1 MKIVVTGDFSPQ
13 EQVSSLFD
21 VGDYERVFGQV
32 KPIVSTADFSIV
44 NFESTVAAGI
54 ENPIEKIGP
63 CLKCSN
69 KSIEALKW
77 AGFDCLTL
85 ANNHFFDYGKAGVT
99 NTLECCNK
107 NGLHTVGGGQNLAE
121 ASKVLY
127 KEING
132 TTLAVINCC
141 EHEFSIATD
150 ETGGCNP
157 LNPIQQF
164 YTIKAA
170 KKEADIVLIIVHG
183 GHEHYNLPS
192 PRMKETYRFFVDAG
206 ADAVV
211 NHHQHCY
218 SGYEVY
224 HNKPIF
230 YGLGNFC
237 FDKNYGEKDSWYYG
251 NMLLLDFSDRI
262 YFELLPYEQCKVE
275 PTIKMLDLRCF
286 EKTLRE
292 LNEIISDDKKTT
304 VHFENYCKSF
314 ETSSRFVLEPTNN
327 KYIRALQYKGILPSV
342 ISKKWLLRIQN
353 HVVCESHFDKFK
365 FYLFNNS
372 FLNK

>member
-1 MKIVVTGDFSPQ
+1 MKIVVAGDFSPQ
-13 EQVSSLFD
+13 EQVSSLFEL
-21 VGDYERVFGQV
+21 GDYESVFGLV
-32 KPIVSTADFSIV
+32 KPIISTVDFSIV
-44 NFESTVAAGI
+44 NFESTVATGI
-54 ENPIEKIGP
+54 AKPIEKIGP

-69 KSIEALKW
+69 KSIDALRW

-85 ANNHFFDYGKAGVT
+85 ANNHFYDYGEEGVI
-99 NTLECCNK
+99 NTLECCKK
-107 NGLHTVGGGQNLAE
+107 NGILTVGGGENLAE
-121 ASKVLY
+121 ASRVLY

-132 TTLAVINCC
+132 TTMAIINCC

-170 KKEADIVLIIVHG
+170 KKEADIVLVIVHG

-218 SGYEVY
+218 SGYEIY

-251 NMLLLDFSDRI
+251 NILLLDFSDRI
-262 YFELLPYEQCKVE
+262 SFELLPYEQCKVD
-275 PTIKMLDLRCF
+275 PTIKMLDLHFF
-286 EKTLRE
+286 EETLRN
-292 LNEIISDDKKTT
+292 LNEIIADDKKTAI
-304 VHFENYCKSF
+304 HFEKYCKSF
-314 ETSSRFVLEPTNN
+314 ETSCRFVLEPTNN

-353 HVVCESHFDKFK
+353 HIVCESHFDKFK
-365 FYLFNNS
+365 YFLFNNS

>member
-1 MKIVVTGDFSPQ
+1 MKIVVAGDFSPQ
-13 EQVSSLFD
+13 EQVSSLFEL
-21 VGDYERVFGQV
+21 GDYESVFGLV
-32 KPIVSTADFSIV
+32 KPIISTVDFSIV
-44 NFESTVAAGI
+44 NFESTVATGI
-54 ENPIEKIGP
+54 EKPIEKIGP

-69 KSIEALKW
+69 KSIDALRW

-85 ANNHFFDYGKAGVT
+85 ANNHFYDYGEEGVI
-99 NTLECCNK
+99 NTLECCKK
-107 NGLHTVGGGQNLAE
+107 NGILTVGGGENLAE
-121 ASKVLY
+121 ASRVLY

-132 TTLAVINCC
+132 TTMAIINCC

-170 KKEADIVLIIVHG
+170 KKEADIVLVIVHG

-218 SGYEVY
+218 SGYEIY

-251 NMLLLDFSDRI
+251 NILLLDFSDRI
-262 YFELLPYEQCKVE
+262 SFELLPYEQCKVD
-275 PTIKMLDLRCF
+275 PTIKMLDLHFF
-286 EKTLRE
+286 EETLRN
-292 LNEIISDDKKTT
+292 LNEIIADDKKTAI
-304 VHFENYCKSF
+304 HFEKYCKSF
-314 ETSSRFVLEPTNN
+314 ETSCRFVLEPTNN

-353 HVVCESHFDKFK
+353 HIVCESHFDKFK
-365 FYLFNNS
+365 YFLFNNS